1 MILDEIGY
9 NLTIFFAE
17 HETEICS
24 HVFYFG
30 DDACKLLD
38 ESETKIMIT
47 HNTSWYNCALL
58 ETVAIANECFTHLF
72 LRLSPSSGN
81 LLTSSRNGG
90 NTYEHNAQAIMMT
103 HMMLV
108 KGCYAQL
115 FLIKRHAEK
124 ITCILQNFR
133 IIRFS
138 RHN

>member
-47 HNTSWYNCALL
+47 HNTSWYNSALL
-58 ETVAIANECFTHLF
+58 KLQQLSKNVSHTCFSDFRRLLAI
-72 LRLSPSSGN
+72 S
-81 LLTSSRNGG
+81 
-90 NTYEHNAQAIMMT
+90 
-103 HMMLV
+103 
-108 KGCYAQL
+108 
-115 FLIKRHAEK
+115 
-124 ITCILQNFR
+124 
-133 IIRFS
+133 
-138 RHN
+138 

>member
-1 MILDEIGY
+1 MILDETGH

-24 HVFYFG
+24 HIFYFG

-47 HNTSWYNCALL
+47 HNTSWYKCALL
-58 ETVAIANECFTHLF
+58 ETVAIAKECFTHLF

-90 NTYEHNAQAIMMT
+90 NTYEHNAHAHAIMMT
-103 HMMLV
+103 ACDAV
-108 KGCYAQL
+108 KGPNYSC
-115 FLIKRHAEK
+115 
-124 ITCILQNFR
+124 
-133 IIRFS
+133 S
-138 RHN
+138 